1 MKIFN
6 DFDTQWKQKEY
17 DFVVNKFWED
27 NVIFIERSIAY
38 WIMKWIIPII
48 IVWSIATFFSYIA
61 FLLMTDYSI
70 ISWILIS
77 ITVIFILAFINHL
90 INIYLDYKFD
100 YAIVTQRWIYTY
112 KQIWFFNSKN
122 KELPANKIRSIESQR
137 FWLLWNIFWYG
148 TIVIVT
154 DGSMT
159 EKDEHWSH
167 IWWKTKITYV
177 SKPKKITKKI
187 MELCL
192 THGKL

>member
-6 DFDTQWKQKEY
+6 DFDSEGKQKEY
-17 DFVVNKFWED
+17 KFVSDKFWEE
-27 NVIFIERSIAY
+27 NVMLVERSIAY
-38 WIMKWIIPII
+38 WIMKWIIPGT
-48 IVWSIATFFSYIA
+48 IVGLIWSFFMYIA
-61 FLLMTDYSI
+61 FLLKADYNI
-70 ISWILIS
+70 ISWTLTW
-77 ITVIFILAFINHL
+77 ITIVFIVAFINHL

-100 YAIVTQRWIYTY
+100 YMIVTQRWIYTY

-137 FWLLWNIFWYG
+137 FWILWNIFWYG

-159 EKDEHWSH
+159 EKDENWSH
-167 IWWKTKITYV
+167 IGWKTKITYV

-192 THGKL
+192 THEKL